1 MWKEFSSFLIAN
13 PIISIFLALAGGYF
27 IGKFKIKSFS
37 LGSTVGVLLVG
48 LLVGQLGILR
58 SHRFL
63 KVSFLI
69 SLFLLLV
76 MKLDQPSSK
85 A

>member
-37 LGSTVGVLLVG
+37 LGSTVGGVVG
-48 LLVGQLGILR
+48 RAIR
-58 SHRFL
+58 YIYDRTDS
-63 KVSFLI
+63 
-69 SLFLLLV
+69 
-76 MKLDQPSSK
+76 
-85 A
+85 

>member
-48 LLVGQLGILR
+48 LLGRAIR
-58 SHRFL
+58 YIYDRTDS
-63 KVSFLI
+63 
-69 SLFLLLV
+69 
-76 MKLDQPSSK
+76 
-85 A
+85 

>member
-48 LLVGQLGILR
+48 LLVGQLGI
-58 SHRFL
+58 FTIAPIL
-63 KVSFLI
+63 KSVFFD
-69 SLFLLLV
+69 LFIFV
-76 MKLDQPSSK
+76 VGYEVGPAFIQS
-85 A
+85 

>member
-48 LLVGQLGILR
+48 LLVGQLGI
-58 SHRFL
+58 FTIAPIL
-63 KVSFLI
+63 KSLI